1 MTFVRIAEALQLP
14 SKSSCILV
22 EFSYG
27 LTPTVI
33 RLTDFTSS
41 VVYRGQIYAPVPT
54 MRVDIPKSTGGL
66 DEEEFAVTLPL
77 SPFTSAISIGEPF
90 APITMTVTELFRG
103 APDSAAHIHFVG
115 DVTRAIRAY
124 EGNPRQVRVLAV
136 NVKSEFGAAMGFT
149 SDTTCAWTL
158 FGSGCG
164 LTKVTQSG
172 VITAID
178 RMTLTISGLT
188 PPRDNYWA
196 RGYVEVDDLRLDV
209 RFHNE
214 AVSAGQVILV
224 REPPRVWSGVTVTM
238 TPGCLKDVPACR
250 NDWAN
255 EEHFCGAGVAIPAYQ
270 PLLETR

>member
-1 MTFVRIAEALQLP
+1 MTFERISEALQLP

-54 MRVDIPKSTGGL
+54 MRVDVPKATGGL

-115 DVTRAIRAY
+115 DVHQPLHAGHSHDRGGNDVDGLRLLEYTPARERTNLHTVWDDGMVQIRMAREGWTWRDYVDVLDAGISDDMIARWGRGSAY
-124 EGNPRQVRVLAV
+124 DWIEESRLFAAANGYLHADGKTPIAAKDALGEDWYERNLPVVEQRLQQGGVRL
-136 NVKSEFGAAMGFT
+136 
-149 SDTTCAWTL
+149 
-158 FGSGCG
+158 
-164 LTKVTQSG
+164 
-172 VITAID
+172 
-178 RMTLTISGLT
+178 
-188 PPRDNYWA
+188 A
-196 RGYVEVDDLRLDV
+196 RGL
-209 RFHNE
+209 
-214 AVSAGQVILV
+214 
-224 REPPRVWSGVTVTM
+224 
-238 TPGCLKDVPACR
+238 
-250 NDWAN
+250 
-255 EEHFCGAGVAIPAYQ
+255 EELF
-270 PLLETR
+270 